1 MGDRYIEA
9 LNKVEFG
16 LVMSEQTYGR
26 GQVEWALWRS
36 FVRTRIGA
44 PAMPNKF
51 RTRVKRLLDIDR
63 DLDIADVEV
72 APSVDHAF
80 VRPPDADGAEATYSA
95 VDAFC
100 LAIGLD
106 LLDTG
111 FKQSE
116 VVFLLRYLRL
126 DFEDRFPT
134 MLREPSLIDRQRHL
148 ARHYPN
154 LPAYEENNV
163 RFADNR
169 LFVIVQKIEMTEI
182 LPPSTKAKVK
192 GPLFLEPVFC
202 SGGRELGEC
211 LHEAMPNH
219 RRIVTVLELAATAQ
233 AVSAF
238 LEKAPRIRRG
248 RPKAE

>member
-1 MGDRYIEA
+1 MG
-9 LNKVEFG
+9 FG
-16 LVMSEQTYGR
+16 VSEQTYGR

-44 PAMPNKF
+44 REMPTAF
-51 RTRVKRLLDIDR
+51 RTRVKRLLDVDR
-63 DLDIADVEV
+63 DLDIGDVEV
-72 APSVDHAF
+72 APGVDYAF
-80 VRPPDADGAEATYSA
+80 VRPPDADGAEASYSA

-116 VVFLLRYLRL
+116 VVFLLRYLRP

-148 ARHYPN
+148 SKHHPN
-154 LPAYEENNV
+154 LPAYEENGV

-169 LFVIVQKIEMTEI
+169 MFVIVQKIEMTEV
-182 LPPSTKAKVK
+182 LPPATKDKVK

-202 SGGRELGEC
+202 SGIGKLGEC

-238 LEKAPRIRRG
+238 LEKAPQIRRG
-248 RPKAE
+248 RPKAK

>member
-1 MGDRYIEA
+1 
-9 LNKVEFG
+9 
-16 LVMSEQTYGR
+16 MSEQTYGR

-36 FVRTRIGA
+36 FVRTRYDRR
-44 PAMPNKF
+44 AMPSRF

-72 APSVDHAF
+72 APGVDYAF
-80 VRPPDADGAEATYSA
+80 VRPPDAEGAEATYSP

-116 VVFLLRYLRL
+116 VVFLLRYLRS
-126 DFEDRFPT
+126 DFEVRFSA
-134 MLREPSLIDRQRHL
+134 MLEPPSLIDRQRHL
-148 ARHYPN
+148 AKHYPD
-154 LPAYEENNV
+154 LPAYEEDGV
-163 RFADNR
+163 RYVDNR
-169 LFVIVQKIEMTEI
+169 LFVVVQKIEMTEV
-182 LPPSTKAKVK
+182 LPPSTKDKVK

-202 SGGRELGEC
+202 SGVRELGER
-211 LHEAMPNH
+211 LHDAMPNH

-233 AVSAF
+233 AVCAF
-238 LEKAPRIRRG
+238 LDQAPQIRRG
-248 RPKAE
+248 RPKA